1 MLRLQFSFP
10 LKLQTIINNRLKK
23 WRFAKRT
30 FLIQKRTFWS
40 TAFWFDFTI
49 KIVSL
54 EFAALNL
61 QLCIFTFLNCLHT
74 DTHRQMKLLCCA
86 INKFR
91 EPFFNVLLQLKIL
104 FHALL
109 TRQELKYSRR
119 NFSPQVKE
127 ARDQL
132 QSFNRKLISHNA
144 MHRQSLHLIQIE

>member
-1 MLRLQFSFP
+1 
-10 LKLQTIINNRLKK
+10 
-23 WRFAKRT
+23 
-30 FLIQKRTFWS
+30 
-40 TAFWFDFTI
+40 
-49 KIVSL
+49 
-54 EFAALNL
+54 
-61 QLCIFTFLNCLHT
+61 
-74 DTHRQMKLLCCA
+74 MKLLCCA